1 MNAQVQISPQPS
13 RRARIIALHCSGAS
27 ASQWHRLA
35 QTLGEDFEVLAP
47 EHFGSENRGPW
58 TGEHAFTLA
67 DEAITTLTLIDE
79 TTDRVHLVGHSY
91 GGGVALNAALN
102 RPDRVASMVLYEPGA
117 FHLLR
122 QMHDRGAAAYAEISD
137 LAHYFGKSLLT
148 GNYRNAI
155 ARFVDYWNGP
165 GAWCTMR
172 PDVQRALLRW
182 APKGPLDF
190 QASINEPTPLS
201 AYSTLDCP
209 VLILRGEHSP
219 RAACVVA
226 ECLAELLPNGKLTV
240 VPGAGHMGPI
250 SHAPEICALT
260 LQYISKAESYAHS
273 ACADS
278 RLFQP

>member
-1 MNAQVQISPQPS
+1 MTAHVSIAAQSSP
-13 RRARIIALHCSGAS
+13 RARVIALHCSGAG
-27 ASQWHRLA
+27 AGQWHRLA
-35 QTLGEDFEVLAP
+35 QALGEDFEVLAP
-47 EHFGSENRGPW
+47 EHFGSESRGPW

-67 DEAITTLTLIDE
+67 DEAFTTLTLIDE
-79 TTDRVHLVGHSY
+79 TADRVHLVGHSY

-102 RPDRVASMVLYEPGA
+102 RPDRIASMVLYEPGA

-122 QMHDRGAAAYAEISD
+122 QMHDRGAVAHAEIKD
-137 LAHYFGKSLLT
+137 LARHFGKSLLT
-148 GNYRNAI
+148 GNYRCAV

-165 GAWCTMR
+165 GAWRAMR

-190 QASINEPTPLS
+190 QAAFNEPTPPS

-219 RAACVVA
+219 RASCVVA
-226 ECLAELLPNGKLTV
+226 ECLAELLPNGKLAV

-260 LQYISKAESYAHS
+260 LAHLCE
-273 ACADS
+273 A
-278 RLFQP
+278 RR

>member
-1 MNAQVQISPQPS
+1 MNAQVQIAAQPS
-13 RRARIIALHCSGAS
+13 HRARIIALHCSGAS

-35 QTLGEDFEVLAP
+35 QALGENFEVLAP
-47 EHFGSENRGPW
+47 EHFGSEGRGPW

-67 DEAITTLTLIDE
+67 DEAFTTLTLIDE
-79 TTDRVHLVGHSY
+79 IADRVHLVGHSY

-102 RPDRVASMVLYEPGA
+102 RPDRVASMVLYEPAA

-122 QMHDRGAAAYAEISD
+122 QMHERGAAAHAEIKD
-137 LAHYFGKSLLT
+137 LARYFAKGLLT
-148 GNYRNAI
+148 GDYRSAI
-155 ARFVDYWNGP
+155 TRFVDYWNGP
-165 GAWCTMR
+165 GAWRTMR

-190 QASINEPTPLS
+190 QAAINESAPPS
-201 AYSTLDCP
+201 AYSKLDFP

-219 RAACVVA
+219 RASCVVA
-226 ECLAELLPNGKLTV
+226 ECLAELLPNSRLAI

-260 LQYISKAESYAHS
+260 LRHISA
-273 ACADS
+273 
-278 RLFQP
+278 FQS